1 MKKLN
6 TSRTLAVSES
16 SKSEKDLLLFS
27 VKKSLPMCCFV
38 LHLI

>member
-6 TSRTLAVSES
+6 TSRTPAVSES

-27 VKKSLPMCCFV
+27 VKNLSLCAASSC
-38 LHLI
+38 I